1 MMTAQMVAKQR
12 IEQFEIPRS
21 TMFKSSVLS
30 KTRVIQVSTLV
41 VIIAVWQI
49 VGERVGSFIL
59 APPTAVISAA
69 YESTMSGEIWSAL
82 SSSLYGI
89 LIGFAIAAVVGVTI
103 GLLMGVSKNVATS
116 LNPVVSAG
124 YVIPEAAIIPLLIIW
139 FGLGVTPRIISVVLF
154 AVFEIIVATFAGVKN
169 IDPMLPDVARSFG
182 ARRTEIFRKVI
193 LMAALPYVFAG
204 LRMGAARAVKGM
216 IVAELLF
223 AATGVGGAIQLAAN
237 GYRTDKVM
245 VFVIIITVIGVAFA
259 GLVQVIERAH
269 MRKWQQNY

>member
-1 MMTAQMVAKQR
+1 MATQQR
-12 IEQFEIPRS
+12 IEQFEIPRA
-21 TMFKSSVLS
+21 TVLRGS
-30 KTRVIQVSTLV
+30 LLSRTRVIQVSTLAIII
-41 VIIAVWQI
+41 VIWQI

-59 APPTAVISAA
+59 APPTDVVSAA
-69 YESTMSGEIWSAL
+69 YESIVSGEVWSAL
-82 SSSLYGI
+82 SSSIYGI
-89 LIGFAIAAVVGVTI
+89 VIGFAIAAVIGVAVGV
-103 GLLMGVSKNVATS
+103 LMGVSKNAATS
-116 LNPVVSAG
+116 LNPIVSAG

-139 FGLGVTPRIISVVLF
+139 FGLGVTPRIISVILF
-154 AVFEIIVATFAGVKN
+154 AVFEIIVSTFAGVKN

-182 ARRTEIFRKVI
+182 ARRSEIFRKVI

-245 VFVIIITVIGVAFA
+245 VFVIIVTVLGVAFA
-259 GLVQVIERAH
+259 GLIQALERAH
-269 MRKWQQNY
+269 MRKWQQDY

>member
-1 MMTAQMVAKQR
+1 MMKQR
-12 IEQFEIPRS
+12 VEELEIPRS
-21 TMFKSSVLS
+21 TILRNSVLS
-30 KTRVIQVSTLV
+30 RARVIQASTLA
-41 VIIAVWQI
+41 IILVVWQV

-59 APPTAVISAA
+59 APPTAVVSAA
-69 YESTMSGEIWSAL
+69 YEAAKSGEMWDAL
-82 SSSLYGI
+82 SSTLYGI
-89 LIGFAIAAVVGVTI
+89 LIGFTIAAVVGVTV

-139 FGLGVTPRIISVVLF
+139 FGLGVEPRIISVILF

-182 ARRTEIFRKVI
+182 ARKEQIFRKVV

-216 IVAELLF
+216 VVAELLF

-245 VFVIIITVIGVAFA
+245 VYVIVITVLGVAFA
-259 GLVQVIERAH
+259 SLIQSLERAH